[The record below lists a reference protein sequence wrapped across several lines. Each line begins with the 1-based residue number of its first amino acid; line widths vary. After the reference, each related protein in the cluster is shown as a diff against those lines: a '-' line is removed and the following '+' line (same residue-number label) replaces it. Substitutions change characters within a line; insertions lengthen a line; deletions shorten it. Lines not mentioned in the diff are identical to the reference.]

1 MNCIDAE
8 AHTFMEGRM
17 LVVADERFMH
27 LAQPR
32 LVGGCVPFGTRT
44 PTCCP
49 FGQHSQKHVI
59 GSDDAVAVK
68 HAGYRSTN
76 AIEVNSV
83 AVAIEPLPASMSA
96 FKKSLL
102 RLRLATTD
110 H

>member
-1 MNCIDAE
+1 
-8 AHTFMEGRM
+8 M

-102 RLRLATTD
+102 RLRRAKKRHSITKSRDVKAATQ
-110 H
+110 